1 MEVGVRPARRF
12 DDTRKNLAPQ
22 LARILILNQH
32 QENYDEAP
40 PAAAVFLM
48 IALMENYDTIFGYT
62 KASVSNIKTE
72 DGVAD
77 ADIATAETKQGQDD
91 NGTDIPSGDLGDK
104 MTINEQPRNEEKVL
118 VTEKSLP
125 EVSSKSPEM
134 PNDQTKSQL
143 TEPKKAEHP
152 KYRDYTVDYT
162 AEIEA
167 EVSADKDV
175 IREASERIAAKQ
187 KELELKKDARTRAL
201 EKTIQ
206 KYLDKIR
213 KHKTEVQDKY
223 ILQDWQDRV
232 EASRKLLQKHLKVL
246 ENEQIKQ
253 QELNREQRVSDALEA
268 AKILKED
275 REGFN
280 LVQLRQTLK
289 RVKMMWVR
297 ARSTNLSAINGSL
310 GDGNDANLDLR
321 AAMRKS
327 EEALSDIGKT
337 VGYMRDRH
345 LERSNN
351 LSVMR
356 IRV

>member
-1 MEVGVRPARRF
+1 M
-12 DDTRKNLAPQ
+12 
-22 LARILILNQH
+22 
-32 QENYDEAP
+32 
-40 PAAAVFLM
+40 
-48 IALMENYDTIFGYT
+48 
-62 KASVSNIKTE
+62 
-72 DGVAD
+72 
-77 ADIATAETKQGQDD
+77 
-91 NGTDIPSGDLGDK
+91 
-104 MTINEQPRNEEKVL
+104 
-118 VTEKSLP
+118 
-125 EVSSKSPEM
+125 
-134 PNDQTKSQL
+134 
-143 TEPKKAEHP
+143 TEPKKAELP
-152 KYRDYTVDYT
+152 KYRDYTIDYA

-187 KELELKKDARTRAL
+187 KELELKKMHVRAL

-246 ENEQIKQ
+246 ENEQLKQ
-253 QELNREQRVSDALEA
+253 QQLNREQRVSDALEA

-275 REGFN
+275 REGLN

-297 ARSTNLSAINGSL
+297 ARSTNLTAINGSL

-321 AAMRKS
+321 TAMQKERGSAFGYRK
-327 EEALSDIGKT
+327 ECWLHT
-337 VGYMRDRH
+337 
-345 LERSNN
+345 
-351 LSVMR
+351 
-356 IRV
+356 